1 MAPLPEKLALF
12 LMLGQTAEH
21 LVQQQPETAPSAS
34 LLLTETFDLAPL
46 LPQKVKLATHASEV
60 YRLFFVFENF
70 LREFVL
76 DVLSEGGK
84 VDWWTKVPK
93 DVQQDIE
100 DLEKTEEVKAW
111 MALGTRDRL
120 SLTTYNQLLKV
131 IDDCWKTGFE
141 TLVRDKYLIQEARHI
156 AHLRNAACH
165 MTDVP
170 DEEVTR
176 IKQVLRDWFRVVS
189 P

>member
-1 MAPLPEKLALF
+1 MNDERLALF
-12 LMLGQTAEH
+12 LMLGQTAER
-21 LVQQQPETAPSAS
+21 VVEQQPETAPSES
-34 LLLTETFDLAPL
+34 LLVSEDFDLAPL
-46 LPQKVKLATHASEV
+46 LPREVKLASHASEV

-70 LREFVL
+70 LRGFVL

-84 VDWWTKVPK
+84 TDWWAKVPK

-111 MALGTRDRL
+111 MALGTRDRV
-120 SLTTYNQLLKV
+120 SLTTYNQLLKIV
-131 IDDCWKTGFE
+131 DDCWKAGFE
-141 TLVRDKYLIQEARHI
+141 QLVRDKYLIQEARHI

-170 DEEVTR
+170 DEEVAR
-176 IKQVLRDWFRVVS
+176 VRQVIRDWFRVVS